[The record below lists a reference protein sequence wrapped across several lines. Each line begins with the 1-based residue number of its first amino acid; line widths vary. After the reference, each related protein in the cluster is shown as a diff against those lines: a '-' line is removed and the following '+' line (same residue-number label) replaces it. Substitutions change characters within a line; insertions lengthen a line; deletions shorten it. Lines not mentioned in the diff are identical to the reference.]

1 MKIKSIV
8 GRMLSMCPEA
18 WYIFIRTIQLSCFL
32 LLCAFLLLLEWNGC
46 MYENRSL
53 YMTAVSLQETVQA
66 LLILAAIIPV
76 CIEDIYS

>member
-1 MKIKSIV
+1 MKIKSSV
-8 GRMLSMCPEA
+8 GRMLCMCPEA

-46 MYENRSL
+46 MYEKRNL
-53 YMTAVSLQETVQA
+53 YMTAISLLETVQA
-66 LLILAAIIPV
+66 LLILATVIPV